1 MSDALWMNAAA
12 GEPAYTARELRR
24 AQAMLLAQ
32 AGSPDRFGAR
42 SGVHPSG
49 VDAVSLSGS
58 TITVHNTKAVVYT
71 ALTTLTGPYVVQL
84 LEATHT
90 LAAADGANARKD
102 IVVVRIYDDDED
114 ASGLRQAVSEYI
126 VGTPATTPVDPAVP
140 VGAVKLA
147 TITVPADGTG
157 SPFLTFNAHY
167 AVATGGVI
175 PVRTDAEL
183 PGTAGGVYDGLMRW
197 RQDTDE
203 LQVHNGAST
212 WETVARANPP
222 RVLAAFDTIT
232 GLTAFTTNLYG
243 GGTTGYRGSKDIG
256 FPAGFFTATP
266 VVVVGGNSGVPGT
279 LIETSFTAASTSGF
293 TAWAARATSTDTAI
307 SWMAV
312 QM

>member
-84 LEATHT
+84 LETTHT
-90 LAAADGANARKD
+90 LAAADGANPRKD

-126 VGTPATTPVDPAVP
+126 VGTPATTPSEPSVP
-140 VGAVKLA
+140 LGAVKLA

-157 SPFLTFNAHY
+157 SASLTFNAPY
-167 AVATGGVI
+167 TVATGGVI

-203 LQVHNGAST
+203 LQVHNGAAS
-212 WETVARANPP
+212 WETLARANPP
-222 RVLAAFDTIT
+222 RVAAGVIEVQ
-232 GLTAFTTNLYG
+232 LSLLSSNYM
-243 GGTTGYRGSKDIG
+243 GTTQDSYRGSAAVA
-256 FPAGFFTATP
+256 FPAGLFTTP
-266 VVVVGGNSGVPGT
+266 PIITTSALSTVPGT
-279 LIETSFTAASTSGF
+279 LLETSFSDVSTSGCTIWAF
-293 TAWAARATSTDTAI
+293 RLTGTATNVHWI
-307 SWMAV
+307 AV
-312 QM
+312 QT